1 MDSDIL
7 DCLSGGVH
15 MTTWHILTSTWDWNP
30 LVLIVCVTLILI
42 YGAALGFHFPK
53 RALFFLSGIVLLFL
67 ALSSPLNELG
77 HVYLFSAHM
86 VQHIL
91 LLLVVPFLLLAG
103 IPSGVAKRVLICLP
117 DGSEGWATGWPLLGW
132 FFGVGAMWI
141 WHIPA
146 LYNLALHNESVHT
159 AEELSLIVMGIVFW
173 WPVNAPLMEMRL
185 PPLVSIAYL
194 FSACVACTILGI
206 IITFS
211 SVGLY
216 PAYLNPNDTLG
227 VLSLIRNGW
236 GISPRI
242 DQQIGGLL
250 MWVPCCILYICV
262 IMITLARWYSEPEVD
277 TVSVGNNS

>member
-1 MDSDIL
+1 
-7 DCLSGGVH
+7 
-15 MTTWHILTSTWDWNP
+15 MTTWQILTSTWDWNP
-30 LVLIVCVTLILI
+30 LVLMGCVALVLI
-42 YGAALGFHFPK
+42 YGVALGFHFSK
-53 RALFFLSGIVLLFL
+53 RALFFVSGIILLFL

-86 VQHIL
+86 VQHVL
-91 LLLVVPFLLLAG
+91 LLLVVPFLLLLG
-103 IPSGVAKRVLICLP
+103 IPSEVVKRVLVWP
-117 DGSEGWATGWPLLGW
+117 PAGSAGGALGWPLLGW

-146 LYNLALHNESVHT
+146 LYNLALHNEAIHMV
-159 AEELSLIVMGIVFW
+159 EQLSLIVMGIIFW
-173 WPVNAPLMEMRL
+173 WPVNAPSPDMRL
-185 PPLVSIAYL
+185 SPLISIPYL

-216 PAYLNPNDTLG
+216 PTYLHPNDALG
-227 VLSLIRNGW
+227 ILSFIRDGW

-250 MWVPCCILYICV
+250 MWVPCCILYTFV
-262 IMITLARWYSEPEVD
+262 IMLTLARWYSEPGED
-277 TVSVGNNS
+277 TVAVGNNS